1 MPGRP
6 GDESRLLSCIAA
18 TATYDPGTRRVRTYG
33 PLNAALAWAH
43 GAGSGWCRPAE
54 DWERDGRAVARA
66 DMAVPVL
73 VRGASGMALMRRYPY
88 EATEGDGAVT
98 EPVCGL
104 SCDRRAVEDILS
116 SGEIDCA
123 GAYGMVEAYFG
134 MGDVVAPA
142 GGGLGQEGMK
152 EVIASFKAA
161 ASAVHRA
168 YEGRGGSYRPRRIEP
183 ARPLPVPAEVLAPSE
198 VLDGEGVLD
207 AGWDGYVR
215 VVKPLINLLAA
226 SYAKGGY
233 DAGVRPRVLPRR
245 CSRDQGRGVCGGRVR
260 ADAAVP
266 AGACRGLPAR
276 GGDSESDGGIEM
288 TVDGLY
294 WDEAGRADVGMI
306 EPGDTVYCICRG
318 ADGLF
323 SVSSG
328 VCVDPPVRFI
338 DFGDGAQFL
347 GVASTVEPSALRR
360 FGLVGSVFV
369 SRRAADR
376 RAAELNAAREGE
388 R

>member
-1 MPGRP
+1 
-6 GDESRLLSCIAA
+6 
-18 TATYDPGTRRVRTYG
+18 
-33 PLNAALAWAH
+33 
-43 GAGSGWCRPAE
+43 
-54 DWERDGRAVARA
+54 
-66 DMAVPVL
+66 
-73 VRGASGMALMRRYPY
+73 MALMRRYPY

-104 SCDRRAVEDILS
+104 SCDKRAVEDILS

-152 EVIASFKAA
+152 GVIASFKAA

-168 YEGRGGSYRPRRIEP
+168 YEGRGGSYRARRIEP

-233 DAGVRPRVLPRR
+233 DAG
-245 CSRDQGRGVCGGRVR
+245 C
-260 ADAAVP
+260 
-266 AGACRGLPAR
+266 
-276 GGDSESDGGIEM
+276 
-288 TVDGLY
+288 
-294 WDEAGRADVGMI
+294 
-306 EPGDTVYCICRG
+306 
-318 ADGLF
+318 
-323 SVSSG
+323 
-328 VCVDPPVRFI
+328 
-338 DFGDGAQFL
+338 
-347 GVASTVEPSALRR
+347 ALEC
-360 FGLVGSVFV
+360 F
-369 SRRAADR
+369 RAA
-376 RAAELNAAREGE
+376 AAEIKGGASAEDACALMRRYLPELAEDCQLEAEIARAMEGL